1 MYFEVLLVYT
11 IIYLCLFNIDR
22 LKQRQWL
29 RKLAILCLVKPGLR
43 YVLAHVHN
51 IMLLLFYLTEDN
63 LLLRALRHLC
73 TLFFANV

>member
-22 LKQRQWL
+22 LKQRHLL

-43 YVLAHVHN
+43 YVLAHGHYVA
-51 IMLLLFYLTEDN
+51 IILFD
-63 LLLRALRHLC
+63 
-73 TLFFANV
+73 